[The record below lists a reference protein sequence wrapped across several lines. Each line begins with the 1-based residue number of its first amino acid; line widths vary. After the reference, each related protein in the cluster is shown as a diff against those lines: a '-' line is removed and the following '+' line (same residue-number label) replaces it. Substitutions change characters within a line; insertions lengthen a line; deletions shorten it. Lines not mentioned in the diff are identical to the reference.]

1 LVAAVLTAHSLF
13 RFVSRP
19 TEVKFAADDAPL
31 PSLSEQQQQQQQHQ
45 QQQQQQQQREMIFFN
60 VVFAV
65 TARPDSHGTAW
76 GSRDDSAADRKAAH
90 RKRMEQYKVYHTYV
104 YKDTS

>member
-1 LVAAVLTAHSLF
+1 
-13 RFVSRP
+13 
-19 TEVKFAADDAPL
+19 VKFAADDAPL
-31 PSLSEQQQQQQQHQ
+31 PSLSEQQP
-45 QQQQQQQQREMIFFN
+45 QQQQQREMIFFN

-90 RKRMEQYKVYHTYV
+90 RKRMEQYKVYTYM
-104 YKDTS
+104 YMYIYTS

>member
-1 LVAAVLTAHSLF
+1 VHS
-13 RFVSRP
+13 FVSRP

-31 PSLSEQQQQQQQHQ
+31 PSLSEQQQQQQPQ
-45 QQQQQQQQREMIFFN
+45 QQQQHQQREMIFFN

-65 TARPDSHGTAW
+65 TAKPDSHGTAW

-90 RKRMEQYKVYHTYV
+90 RKRMEQYKVIQHIHIHT
-104 YKDTS
+104 